1 MTLFHMALYW
11 IALLCGL
18 LASVSAQQSSIQV
31 SVDLGEG
38 LVYFLVIFFFGLTF
52 CTPIVRWLYVNYL
65 SIWVEKAGKEVNKAS
80 KRFTERMSDASRRV
94 TQSIRVE
101 K

>member
-1 MTLFHMALYW
+1 MTFSWIILALS
-11 IALLCGL
+11 LLGV
-18 LASVSAQQSSIQV
+18 VSAQQSSIQV